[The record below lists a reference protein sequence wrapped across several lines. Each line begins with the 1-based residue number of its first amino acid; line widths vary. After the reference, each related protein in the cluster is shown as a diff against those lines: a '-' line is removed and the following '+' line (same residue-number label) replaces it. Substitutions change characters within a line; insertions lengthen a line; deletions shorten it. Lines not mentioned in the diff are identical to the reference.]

1 MLKSTM
7 RYLCCHNVIE
17 LFIKNKTKHNGV
29 EVASFIVSADQP
41 PKHMN
46 FSQYVASNVPGLKG
60 FREESVK
67 HQNEI
72 FTLKALSSVM
82 LLLQRYCKI
91 IQVNYLFS
99 NSPNFINFQFFIVNG
114 I

>member
-1 MLKSTM
+1 M
-7 RYLCCHNVIE
+7 IE
-17 LFIKNKTKHNGV
+17 LFIKNKTKHNCV

-46 FSQYVASNVPGLKG
+46 FSQYIASNVPGLKG
-60 FREESVK
+60 FCEEFVK
-67 HQNEI
+67 CQNDI

-91 IQVNYLFS
+91 IQVNYFFS
-99 NSPNFINFQFFIVNG
+99 HSPNFINLQFVQ
-114 I
+114 